1 MQIADMPEDPR
12 HPGKHIDPETGIW
25 PIAEWGGECYRGFVR
40 HERFAGG
47 AERVIE
53 GTNRS
58 KQRKD
63 RAKLETMR

>member
-1 MQIADMPEDPR
+1 MKIEDMPIDPR
-12 HPGKHIDPETGIW
+12 RPDKHIDLATGIW

-47 AERVIE
+47 PERVIE
-53 GTNRS
+53 GTNRA